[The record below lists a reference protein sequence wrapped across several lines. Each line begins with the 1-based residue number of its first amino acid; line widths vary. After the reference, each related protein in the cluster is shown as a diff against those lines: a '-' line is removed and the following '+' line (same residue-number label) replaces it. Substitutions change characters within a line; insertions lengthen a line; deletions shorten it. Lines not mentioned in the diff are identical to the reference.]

1 MDLYSTLSSFRM
13 GRSEQTWEEGT
24 KGTAYPKQN
33 GTMQGASAR
42 NSSQD
47 EPLPLKKAT
56 RLISDEPAPVVRL
69 SRNRLAPRRLDEA
82 KQSRVSRGKLRLR
95 SFDQPSRGRSSGR
108 DVGLTRGDGVGPKTK
123 LFAESWSNHWGVAQR
138 KSVPRFKALS
148 TRASEEGEG
157 RKFKSFLPSFSVVR

>member
-1 MDLYSTLSSFRM
+1 M

-24 KGTAYPKQN
+24 KGTAYPKQTGPCRALPQ
-33 GTMQGASAR
+33 GTR
-42 NSSQD
+42 RKTN
-47 EPLPLKKAT
+47 PPLKKAT

-138 KSVPRFKALS
+138 KSVPRFKSLS